1 MSNMRPGPFPPPS
14 TRGSFG
20 FFCFGAGSIDS
31 KDEAPPLE
39 SNLSFLV
46 AGLSSFRSSASSS
59 SSGGRFGS
67 PIAIFFGA
75 RLGLGGGRDIFEV
88 VADGGGRD
96 NVDFL
101 ADSKGLATCG
111 ASMSLSSSL
120 PLPYP
125 SIPSIMVVGARVFP
139 GSARLRARGV
149 YGTEFEVVQVV
160 KVIESIIQYI
170 TLCVAYVTV
179 LTLLSNL

>member
-1 MSNMRPGPFPPPS
+1 MRPGPFPPPS
-14 TRGSFG
+14 TRSGGGG
-20 FFCFGAGSIDS
+20 FELFCFGAGSIDS
-31 KDEAPPLE
+31 KDETPALE

-59 SSGGRFGS
+59 PSPGKFGS

-75 RLGLGGGRDIFEV
+75 RLGLGGRDIFEV

-111 ASMSLSSSL
+111 ASLSLSLSL
-120 PLPYP
+120 PLP
-125 SIPSIMVVGARVFP
+125 
-139 GSARLRARGV
+139 
-149 YGTEFEVVQVV
+149 
-160 KVIESIIQYI
+160 
-170 TLCVAYVTV
+170 
-179 LTLLSNL
+179 